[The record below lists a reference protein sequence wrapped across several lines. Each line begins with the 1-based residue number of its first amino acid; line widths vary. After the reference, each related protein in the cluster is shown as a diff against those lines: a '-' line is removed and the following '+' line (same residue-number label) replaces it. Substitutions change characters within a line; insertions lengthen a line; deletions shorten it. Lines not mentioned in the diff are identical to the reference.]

1 MLSAHHN
8 QTSLQQTH
16 SLPFT
21 APQGL
26 LVMPFLFEVPL
37 NLPFIKLTFSP
48 LITAYQALS
57 NANTEMYP
65 ATARLASRLSFC
77 WNYGGLQSRNAN
89 PPVSCFST
97 TSHGMKSADYSGKK
111 QTDLFP
117 CQLATFKES
126 KQCVV
131 QEKEHPCESQGER
144 QMGGSSSSAPA
155 SAHGCCLWEQGQ
167 PSHLCHRLCIS

>member
-1 MLSAHHN
+1 MNYHLSSFHLA
-8 QTSLQQTH
+8 
-16 SLPFT
+16 
-21 APQGL
+21 
-26 LVMPFLFEVPL
+26 
-37 NLPFIKLTFSP
+37 P

-65 ATARLASRLSFC
+65 ATALLRLSFC

-97 TSHGMKSADYSGKK
+97 TSQGMKSADCSGKK
-111 QTDLFP
+111 QTDLFS
-117 CQLATFKES
+117 CLLATFKES

-144 QMGGSSSSAPA
+144 QMGGSSTCSSTWVLSLEAGTAKPPLSFPSWA
-155 SAHGCCLWEQGQ
+155 SRARDLTAHLI
-167 PSHLCHRLCIS
+167 LCKRYTIFFALFGY